1 MGRHVDH
8 RGGTTNFLAIDR
20 ETLAVA
26 GLREDDEVLAV
37 NTQPGKYKPV
47 RFKIAELMGRM
58 GWHDWLD
65 FVNSDWVRNIVY
77 VSAGHWGNYIK
88 AALLRLQHRYQDVRV
103 RGLNMAVSGNIPIAA
118 GLSSSSSIVVATLQS
133 AIALNNFDVTSQ
145 QFIDL
150 CGEGE
155 WFVGSRGGAGDHA
168 AIHLGQRGKIVQVGY
183 LPFRVEKVIDA
194 PADYQV
200 VIANSHVKAAK
211 SATAR
216 DEFNARIAAY
226 NLGLALFKQRC
237 PEIAGAVEHLRDVDP
252 GKLGY
257 PTSDVY
263 RWLLRVPETMTRTD
277 FRVML
282 SPEHQELLEASFAT
296 HAEPPAYHP
305 RGVLLFG
312 VAEILR
318 GRMCVDL
325 LDSGRVEEFGA
336 LMKISHDGDRVSRPA
351 GDGGYQRVE
360 ADCGDEYLQ
369 RLMGDLGSENPQRV
383 FRGQLFMQPGGY
395 SCSTPEIDQMVDIAC
410 RVHGVAGAQ
419 IAGAGLGGCIMALV
433 RRQSVPALRKAL
445 SLHYYRPRGLEP
457 AAIPCVAVE
466 GAGLAEF

>member
-1 MGRHVDH
+1 
-8 RGGTTNFLAIDR
+8 L
-20 ETLAVA
+20 
-26 GLREDDEVLAV
+26 
-37 NTQPGKYKPV
+37 
-47 RFKIAELMGRM
+47 
-58 GWHDWLD
+58 
-65 FVNSDWVRNIVY
+65 
-77 VSAGHWGNYIK
+77 
-88 AALLRLQHRYQDVRV
+88 
-103 RGLNMAVSGNIPIAA
+103 
-118 GLSSSSSIVVATLQS
+118 
-133 AIALNNFDVTSQ
+133 
-145 QFIDL
+145 
-150 CGEGE
+150 
-155 WFVGSRGGAGDHA
+155 
-168 AIHLGQRGKIVQVGY
+168 QVGY
-183 LPFRVEKVIDA
+183 LPFRVEKMIDA

-216 DEFNARIAAY
+216 DEFNSRIAAY

-237 PEIAGAVEHLRDVDP
+237 PEIAGAVEHLRDIDP

-282 SPEHQELLEASFAT
+282 SSEHQELIDGSFAT

-325 LDSGRVEEFGA
+325 LESGRVEEFGS

-360 ADCGDEYLQ
+360 SDCGDEYFQ
-369 RLMGDLGSENPQRV
+369 RLINDLGSENPQRV
-383 FRGQLFMQPGGY
+383 FRGQLFMQPGAY
-395 SCSTPEIDQMVDIAC
+395 ACSTPEIDQMVDIAC
-410 RVHGVAGAQ
+410 RTPGVAGAQ

-433 RRQSVPALRKAL
+433 RRQSVPA
-445 SLHYYRPRGLEP
+445 HGT
-457 AAIPCVAVE
+457 AA
-466 GAGLAEF
+466 